1 MNTGFLGALSFKL
14 CIFALKLEPFW
25 DYRFVIFLITLTET
39 NMHTVKLEGRDIPVG
54 KIVCIG
60 RNYAEHIKEL
70 GNQTPDK
77 PVIFI
82 KPASAIV
89 PSGGTVI
96 IPKHSEDCH
105 HEIELAILIGNKA
118 KDVCA
123 EEALEHVSGYAVALD
138 LTLRDVQSVQKK
150 KGLPWEIAKAF
161 DTSCPLSD
169 FVSADKVKDPQNL
182 QLKLTVNDEVRQ
194 DGNTSDMMRNT
205 AELIAAVSAYFT
217 LEEGDILLTGTPSG
231 VGRIISGDQLEAS
244 IEQVGALS
252 VSVA

>member
-1 MNTGFLGALSFKL
+1 
-14 CIFALKLEPFW
+14 
-25 DYRFVIFLITLTET
+25 
-39 NMHTVKLEGRDIPVG
+39 MHTVKLDGRDIPVG

-96 IPKHSEDCH
+96 IPDYSEDCH
-105 HEIELAILIGNKA
+105 HEIELAALIGKEA
-118 KDVCA
+118 KGVTT
-123 EEALEHVSGYAVALD
+123 EEALNHVSGYAVALD
-138 LTLRDVQSVQKK
+138 LTLRDVQNVQKS

-169 FVSADKVKDPQNL
+169 FVSANRIKDPQKL
-182 QLKLTVNDEVRQ
+182 QLKLVVSGELRQ
-194 DGNTSDMMRNT
+194 DGNTSDMMRTT

-217 LEEGDILLTGTPSG
+217 LEPGDVLLTGTPSG
-231 VGRIISGDQLEAS
+231 VGRIVSGDRLEAS
-244 IEQVGALS
+244 IEQVGSLK